1 MAIKSFGLF
10 WRRDEVDWNPGKG
23 VKGGFRLLGRSG
35 ENLPGLRVANF
46 REQLGIYILY
56 GNHGPYYVGL
66 TKKGELGGRLKN
78 HLTDE
83 HADEWDRFSWFGF
96 RTVLKGTDD
105 YGLCNLKDMAETEFG
120 NPISGITDL
129 RRSLSERWGYAT
141 KTSPT
146 SRARSNGNRSSLTK
160 WTITWP
166 RLRNRLPSTGRQSL
180 PRAQTSF
187 SLPA

>member
-78 HLTDE
+78 HLTW
-83 HADEWDRFSWFGF
+83 A
-96 RTVLKGTDD
+96 LGTASAA
-105 YGLCNLKDMAETEFG
+105 C
-120 NPISGITDL
+120 
-129 RRSLSERWGYAT
+129 
-141 KTSPT
+141 
-146 SRARSNGNRSSLTK
+146 SS
-160 WTITWP
+160 
-166 RLRNRLPSTGRQSL
+166 
-180 PRAQTSF
+180 SF
-187 SLPA
+187 SEVSLQDSAQFVGEACNRVYF